1 MSTSNPAAISV
12 NLPRTLYVS
21 GCAIEG
27 EVELDFRQLAQDS
40 IQEVHV
46 KLRGNAKT
54 IIVRDKTTVKEDI
67 DLVRDDA
74 VLWSQGSCYPA
85 PDEHILR
92 VPFRLQ
98 LPPDLPPSF
107 QYGGFMKAGRASVR
121 YSVTAVGVRPGAL
134 QLNRRVRIPLALVPK
149 DENAHRA
156 RAKFTALAAG
166 DEGKWRTDSKEEKIR
181 RGLWGD
187 YATVQV
193 QLSIPDSPN
202 LPLFVPIPFVIKVK
216 SISAPLTRAKAE
228 AHPPDKPV
236 FPPVPDAYGKLEFKL
251 VRKVF
256 FRARIFTEKHTVDVV
271 VFSRDIAAAVDA
283 DVPDREWVPLE
294 DGGEKTDGD
303 PEAKGTWVQRAT
315 FRSTFRLDC
324 TPSFALDII
333 KCEYRLAVKVP
344 FPGLGNDVQLNMP
357 VTVTS
362 GIDTP
367 VVRDDPGTQEPGMNP
382 GLLDLPPAYWDAD
395 DGGWRDDEKD

>member
-1 MSTSNPAAISV
+1 MNTSNPAAILV

-27 EVELDFRQLAQDS
+27 EVELNFRQLAQDN
-40 IQEVHV
+40 IQEIHV

-54 IIVRDKTTVKEDI
+54 VITRDKTTLRDNI
-67 DLVRDDA
+67 DLVRDDV
-74 VLWSQGSCYPA
+74 VLWSQGSYYPA
-85 PDEHILR
+85 PGEHILR

-98 LPPDLPPSF
+98 LPPDVPPSF

-134 QLNRRVRIPLALVPK
+134 QFNRRVRVPLALVQK
-149 DENAHRA
+149 DEDAHQA

-166 DEGKWRTDSKEEKIR
+166 DEGRWRTDFKEEKIR

-193 QLSIPDSPN
+193 QLSIPDTPN
-202 LPLFVPIPFVIKVK
+202 LPLFVPIPFIIKVK
-216 SISAPLTRAKAE
+216 SISAPLTHARAE

-236 FPPVPDAYGKLEFKL
+236 FPPVPDTYGKLEFKL
-251 VRKVF
+251 VRKLF
-256 FRARIFTEKHTVDVV
+256 IRARIFTERNTTDVV
-271 VFSRDIAAAVDA
+271 VFSRDITVAVDA

-294 DGGEKTDGD
+294 GDGEKKGD
-303 PEAKGTWVQRAT
+303 KDPDAKGTWVQRAT

-324 TPSFALDII
+324 APSFALDII

-344 FPGLGNDVQLNMP
+344 FPGLGNDIQLSMP

-362 GIDTP
+362 GIDAP
-367 VVRDDPGTQEPGMNP
+367 VVRDDPGTQEPGTNP
-382 GLLDLPPAYWDAD
+382 GLLDLPP
-395 DGGWRDDEKD
+395 